1 MGFDVRSRVFL
12 PTGPI
17 YINVTP
23 QWLIEA
29 GKRPV
34 EELKQLKWHSLLGT
48 RVFGITK
55 EELVQCLKDDL
66 CLDALLRSIC
76 AAVRTGHVKTKKEYL
91 KSWLIFCIRYWQK

>member
-1 MGFDVRSRVFL
+1 MGFDARSRVFL

-34 EELKQLKWHSLLGT
+34 EELLRLKWHSLLGT
-48 RVFGITK
+48 RVFGITR
-55 EELVQCLKDDL
+55 EELVQCIKDDL

-76 AAVRTGHVKTKKEYL
+76 AAVRTGHVKTKREYL